1 MNILSHTQKN
11 TYSDGHDCRFSS
23 FLFFTISAKN
33 LNLRMQSSW
42 EEKKNKSEIFKGHN
56 HNITVNEQY
65 NVFSKVLCL

>member
-1 MNILSHTQKN
+1 
-11 TYSDGHDCRFSS
+11 
-23 FLFFTISAKN
+23 
-33 LNLRMQSSW
+33 MQSSW